1 MYKKLGFIP
10 LSLALVTT
18 LSVGATNVFATDE
31 TTNENDEEMTEVVG
45 QGSNIQDEVN
55 QEENS
60 NIESPRSMDNQDD
73 SVGVKHQSQAVGI
86 DVEHFGFQS
95 RSGSHTLSVGTTTL
109 PYGTV
114 YFVDANGNKVANED
128 GITEVPLTLD
138 MVSGFDSSSVGNRE
152 VTVNYG
158 GFSKTVELTFI
169 RMGFT
174 LEGTVP
180 VGADLNE
187 YGLILTEFDA
197 DNGQPYGR
205 GGPIS
210 YKSESFVGQKASD
223 LIDSSKSGVQQFT
236 VSYRDHFGAV
246 NSGTLIVK
254 VGSTTSGDV
263 NDLFPEDA
271 VINLPKGEFVGSWTA
286 PITGGQWV
294 FNTSLKKGT
303 GVDLYQFMNS
313 RWVLF
318 GSYNTDSDGN
328 VTVPF
333 NDDQLNPII
342 MVKNGKD
349 IVIGDNQTN
358 SSTSNTSGSDKTSQM
373 NDKKQTEDKST
384 NNSKKDD
391 KSVNTGVNEN
401 LSVLSTLLGTSL
413 IGMLGL
419 IILKKYKELKN
430 F

>member
-10 LSLALVTT
+10 LSLALVAT
-18 LSVGATNVFATDE
+18 LSVGATNVLATDE
-31 TTNENDEEMTEVVG
+31 TTNENDEEMTEVVD
-45 QGSNIQDEVN
+45 QGNNNQDEVS
-55 QEENS
+55 QKENS
-60 NIESPRSMDNQDD
+60 NIENSKSMDNQED
-73 SVGVKHQSQAVGI
+73 SVDIERQSQAVGI
-86 DVEHFGFQS
+86 DVENFGFPS

-294 FNTSLKKGT
+294 FNTSLQKGT

-318 GSYNTDSDGN
+318 GSYNIDSDGN

-358 SSTSNTSGSDKTSQM
+358 SSTSNTSGSDKTNQI

>member
-86 DVEHFGFQS
+86 DVENFGFPS

-114 YFVDANGNKVANED
+114 CFVDANGNKVANED

-180 VGADLNE
+180 VGADLDK
-187 YGLILTEFDA
+187 YGLILTEFDV
-197 DNGQPYGR
+197 DNGQVYGR

-294 FNTSLKKGT
+294 FNTSLQKGT

-333 NDDQLNPII
+333 SDDQLNPII

-349 IVIGDNQTN
+349 IVI
-358 SSTSNTSGSDKTSQM
+358 
-373 NDKKQTEDKST
+373 
-384 NNSKKDD
+384 DD
-391 KSVNTGVNEN
+391 
-401 LSVLSTLLGTSL
+401 
-413 IGMLGL
+413 
-419 IILKKYKELKN
+419 
-430 F
+430 